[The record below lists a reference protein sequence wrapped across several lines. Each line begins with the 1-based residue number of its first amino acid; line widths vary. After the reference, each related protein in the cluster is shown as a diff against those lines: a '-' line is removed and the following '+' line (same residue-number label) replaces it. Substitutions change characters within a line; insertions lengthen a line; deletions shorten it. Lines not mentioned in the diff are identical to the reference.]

1 VITTLPWPRKQSDQT
16 RRVWCWIVTKK
27 DVKEMEQLFMEMQRL
42 ADQAIHTFSNME
54 TVKLM
59 IDSAEQKC
67 SLYYL

>member
-1 VITTLPWPRKQSDQT
+1 
-16 RRVWCWIVTKK
+16 
-27 DVKEMEQLFMEMQRL
+27 MEQLFMEMQRL